1 MRHHLISIAI
11 LSVLLAA
18 CGDTTK
24 REFKAASS
32 PAAPKAASVVTVP
45 TTPSIAAS
53 ASATTI
59 IATASGIA
67 TWSASAPAASQPP
80 VAASTPNGVITYAT
94 PSNRALIITAD
105 LTFRTSDVRKTTVEI
120 EQLVAKYDGFV
131 VSNQTRSN
139 IINRYQTEQPDGMLL
154 NLDYFASETDLTV
167 RIPSQNT
174 QAFLHALQPHIQLLE
189 QQNFIAENVAASL
202 QRQLLTAQREQQR
215 AQDLQKIQ
223 GAAPRT
229 AAVGDRQQAI
239 DAQYQIRA
247 QEDEAKVQQTQLQD
261 KIQYATISLHFR
273 QPEQF
278 SKDVTP
284 NPNAVAARYQL
295 HFWQGVQQSLAS
307 SWRTILSI
315 ILFILKIWYIWAAVG
330 VGYWAWRRH
339 QKNAWLKPQN
349 APTESA
355 KSNEETTEYPEFEVQ
370 EWIAEQEDNL
380 GRKKSFKS
388 NKIK

>member
-11 LSVLLAA
+11 LSVLLAS

-32 PAAPKAASVVTVP
+32 PA
-45 TTPSIAAS
+45 SIAAS

-167 RIPSQNT
+167 RIPTSIFT
-174 QAFLHALQPHIQLLE
+174 R
-189 QQNFIAENVAASL
+189 VT
-202 QRQLLTAQREQQR
+202 TAYP
-215 AQDLQKIQ
+215 IV
-223 GAAPRT
+223 RT
-229 AAVGDRQQAI
+229 AEFYRG
-239 DAQYQIRA
+239 
-247 QEDEAKVQQTQLQD
+247 ECCGFF
-261 KIQYATISLHFR
+261 AT
-273 QPEQF
+273 P
-278 SKDVTP
+278 
-284 NPNAVAARYQL
+284 
-295 HFWQGVQQSLAS
+295 
-307 SWRTILSI
+307 I
-315 ILFILKIWYIWAAVG
+315 I
-330 VGYWAWRRH
+330 
-339 QKNAWLKPQN
+339 NC
-349 APTESA
+349 
-355 KSNEETTEYPEFEVQ
+355 TT
-370 EWIAEQEDNL
+370 
-380 GRKKSFKS
+380 
-388 NKIK
+388 